1 MRPLRHVLAG
11 ALFTLGAGFA
21 VAPAIAETVIVEV
34 DRAALL
40 RLDAPATTVIL
51 GNPAIADALVQDPR
65 LVVVT
70 GKSYGSTNLI
80 VLDSDGQ
87 TIEEITL
94 HVRSAEDGMVT
105 VQRGTA
111 RVSFNCAPFCE
122 RTLVVGDTADDYD
135 ELNTQIQNRIN
146 LSQGQAGQR

>member
-1 MRPLRHVLAG
+1 MRPLRHAFAG
-11 ALFTLGAGFA
+11 ALFTLGAAFA

-34 DRAALL
+34 DRASLI

-80 VLDSDGQ
+80 VLDGDGQ

-111 RVSFNCAPFCE
+111 RVSFTCAPFCE